1 MAHVAIV
8 AWDGDNKVTKCAFF
22 ELEAEADAHV
32 AAYGGFVVPFVG
44 ENTDYWILNPVAK
57 TVTYNQ
63 ARKDADDATVY
74 REQRAGAYAAIGDQ
88 LDAIWKQMAAD
99 KAAGKSL
106 DAATDDALT
115 AVLKVKSDFAKP
127 G

>member
-63 ARKDADDATVY
+63 ARKDAEDATLY
-74 REQRAGAYAAIGDQ
+74 REQRARAYAAIGDQ
-88 LDAIWKQMAAD
+88 LDMQYHDLLNDTTTWKDHISAI
-99 KAAGKSL
+99 KAAHP
-106 DAATDDALT
+106 
-115 AVLKVKSDFAKP
+115 KP
-127 G
+127 E

>member
-1 MAHVAIV
+1 MDNFHNVQDGKGGRKLVPFTAEEDAALAVRVAERTV
-8 AWDGDNKVTKCAFF
+8 EREKYDSLKYQRDRK
-22 ELEAEADAHV
+22 
-32 AAYGGFVVPFVG
+32 AAYP
-44 ENTDYWILNPVAK
+44 D
-57 TVTYNQ
+57 
-63 ARKDADDATVY
+63 
-74 REQRAGAYAAIGDQ
+74 IGDQ